1 MNARIQ
7 GEPGMSDKRSSGKYV
22 TAALLALF
30 ALGLFLFT
38 VLSGLR

>member
-7 GEPGMSDKRSSGKYV
+7 GEPGMSDKRGGKYL